1 MSHLAASDLHRASCA
16 CGQVQL
22 HAEGK
27 PYRVGL
33 CHCFDCRKAHG
44 APFAAFVIFPADKVR
59 VTGADGSLA
68 EGALRSFARTHAYR
82 RFFCAACGSH
92 VFGRSDGSDEIELH
106 LGSFDE
112 ANVDSDL
119 RGLGETT
126 RGLAGRPPDPQ
137 APLSRKPQG
146 RRTRRVT
153 RDRDPRRRLCASA
166 QG

>member
-1 MSHLAASDLHRASCA
+1 MLNRATSDLHRASCA

-68 EGALRSFARTHAYR
+68 EGALRSFARTDAYR

-112 ANVDSDL
+112 ANLWTPTYEAWAKRREDWLGDL
-119 RGLGETT
+119 PTLRHHYPENREGG
-126 RGLAGRPPDPQ
+126 GREE
-137 APLSRKPQG
+137 
-146 RRTRRVT
+146 
-153 RDRDPRRRLCASA
+153 
-166 QG
+166 